1 MLNAFALTFI
11 FIVVVTLVT
20 AFVSGR
26 SKDRCLKDFS
36 GNLITLKKTTG
47 KLIWGQLRVE
57 NTGVELVY
65 QTPHRDSQG
74 HDETSYILYKQEYPT
89 VQLFIRYHDELNEQ
103 NKEERKRELEKTY
116 HPNAAQK
123 LKRKIRNF
131 FNTFRNSAM
140 EVVNLL
146 VGQVKKTTPASK
158 VLAGQDKH
166 VSQLQQELVGAA
178 GMAFEPLLERHIGK
192 MAVLELIKDKDIS
205 EYSCI
210 LKEYTAEFIEVMNV
224 AYRSQEDQPLREAD
238 LVVPRKCGLIR
249 HLGE

>member
-1 MLNAFALTFI
+1 
-11 FIVVVTLVT
+11 
-20 AFVSGR
+20 
-26 SKDRCLKDFS
+26 
-36 GNLITLKKTTG
+36 
-47 KLIWGQLRVE
+47 
-57 NTGVELVY
+57 
-65 QTPHRDSQG
+65 
-74 HDETSYILYKQEYPT
+74 
-89 VQLFIRYHDELNEQ
+89 
-103 NKEERKRELEKTY
+103 
-116 HPNAAQK
+116 
-123 LKRKIRNF
+123 
-131 FNTFRNSAM
+131 M

-158 VLAGQDKH
+158 VLAGQDKR

-178 GMAFEPLLERHIGK
+178 GTAFEPLLERHIGK
-192 MAVLELIKDKDIS
+192 TVVLELIKNKDIS